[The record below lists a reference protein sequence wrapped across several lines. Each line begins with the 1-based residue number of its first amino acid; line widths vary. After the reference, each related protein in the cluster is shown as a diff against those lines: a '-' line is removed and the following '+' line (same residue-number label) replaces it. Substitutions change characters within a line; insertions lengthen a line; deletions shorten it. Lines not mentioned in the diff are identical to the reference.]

1 MSSQFPRSTLLI
13 YRDMIKSIKLFI
25 HENRRSATLAMM
37 RKEFEKNRKVKD
49 INEIDKLK
57 KQAAK
62 AIADLYILNVKSQL
76 PKDYKPQNIKY

>member
-37 RKEFEKNRKVKD
+37 RKEFEKNRKAKD

-76 PKDYKPQNIKY
+76 PKDYKPQNIK